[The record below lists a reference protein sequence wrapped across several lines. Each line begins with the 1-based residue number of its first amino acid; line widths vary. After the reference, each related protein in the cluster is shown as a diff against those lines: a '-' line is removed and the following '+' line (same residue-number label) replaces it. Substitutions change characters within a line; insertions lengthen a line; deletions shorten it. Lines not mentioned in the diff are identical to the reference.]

1 MSSSEALSP
10 VPHTFLLRR
19 ARSISDS
26 RSVREQTRQTRS
38 ILTENLLRDAATS
51 LTSHQLPSRS
61 RLSVSARNQSR
72 STEKIRSAVS
82 SRGGPVESVM
92 GVWGGY
98 EAGMCVRRR
107 L

>member
-10 VPHTFLLRR
+10 VPHTLLLRR
-19 ARSISDS
+19 AQSISDS
-26 RSVREQTRQTRS
+26 RSVRKQTRQTRS
-38 ILTENLLRDAATS
+38 ILTENLCRSDIINITS
-51 LTSHQLPSRS
+51 ITFQIQTQCFRQKPE
-61 RLSVSARNQSR
+61 SVHREDQ
-72 STEKIRSAVS
+72 ICGL
-82 SRGGPVESVM
+82 SRGGPVERVM